1 MKSEVQRIVERI
13 DAASLRERVLIF
25 LALVLTLTLVVNYAL
40 IDPLRTSQRLL
51 ASETTQRQGEL
62 KTIQAEMRR
71 LAAADGADPNA
82 NQARRAET
90 LRAEL
95 SVLEAKVLAEQ
106 GRFTA
111 PDRIRD
117 VLDEMLQRNRRLELL
132 DLRTLPVAV
141 LDSGKR
147 VYRHG
152 VELTVKGT
160 YLELFE
166 YLSAMEKLPT
176 QLYWGKAE
184 LEVVNHPLAR
194 LKLVVYTVSLDSA
207 WLVV

>member
-1 MKSEVQRIVERI
+1 MKSEVRRIVERI